1 MINTSKKRS
10 ALFLID
16 LKNRFKIISGE
27 DQLIDRTEFK
37 NGLKINN
44 ELISNRLF
52 DLFDKDN
59 SGFIDIIEFTE
70 TIKSI
75 IEGDKLSKIKFA
87 FELHDLDNNGFID
100 RKELKILIQESFHE
114 NNLEFDHIQI
124 DLLVNDFFSV
134 ADKDN
139 SGTIDYMEFLETA
152 NNYPDFINSI
162 TVNPIF
168 WLVSDRY
175 EKKSSTKLYKD
186 KSKKIKISNL
196 QVQDIAGLKSLLV
209 PKIISFYNKIVNPK
223 KSKVECLVSGFK
235 MLPSDIMQIEIKF
248 ENKFEF
254 NPGDFIYLNTSK
266 VSIMDWHPFTIIE
279 KINDCKLLLQIKVN
293 TKWTKKLQK
302 KIIET
307 FKIKKE
313 FNQKFNWSFK
323 VDGPYGGKFNDLID
337 SEYLIMVGAG
347 HGISKFAPILKNISQ
362 KLKYGKSNIKEID
375 LYWLVLNQT
384 YFAWFV
390 KILNDFKNNNLH
402 FNFNYHIYFVDKKP
416 DQINDKLL
424 FISKDVFNNKT
435 EIKLIED
442 LWNGSSFGKPNWNE
456 DLKNKK
462 SKNKRSEISL
472 FYSGPKAMSREIK
485 DTCDKLNINFNYKN
499 F

>member
-10 ALFLID
+10 ALFLLD
-16 LKNRFKIISGE
+16 LKNRFKIISG
-27 DQLIDRTEFK
+27 DYQLIDRTEFK

-52 DLFDKDN
+52 DLFDKDK

-75 IEGDKLSKIKFA
+75 IDGDKISKIKFA

-100 RKELKILIQESFHE
+100 KKELKILVQESLHE
-114 NNLEFDHIQI
+114 NNLEFDKIQI

-139 SGTIDYMEFLETA
+139 SGTIDYMEFLDTA

-175 EKKSSTKLYKD
+175 EKKNSTKAFKV
-186 KSKKIKISNL
+186 KSKKIKINNL
-196 QVQDIAGLKSLLV
+196 QVQDLVGLKSLLV
-209 PKIISFYNKIVNPK
+209 PKIISFYNKILNPK

-235 MLPSDIMQIEIKF
+235 LMPSDIMQIEIKF

-254 NPGDFIYLNTSK
+254 NPGDYIYLNTSK
-266 VSIMDWHPFTIIE
+266 VSIMDWYPFIIIE
-279 KINDCKLLLQIKVN
+279 KINDRKLLLQIKVN
-293 TKWTKKLQK
+293 NDWTKKLQK
-302 KIIET
+302 KILET
-307 FKIKKE
+307 FKVKKQ
-313 FNQKFNWSFK
+313 FNQKFDWSFR
-323 VDGPYGGKFNDLID
+323 VDGPYGGRFNDLLN
-337 SEYLIMVGAG
+337 SKYLIMVGAG
-347 HGISKFAPILKNISQ
+347 HGISKFAPILKNIRE
-362 KLKYGKSNIKEID
+362 KLKFGKTNIKEID
-375 LYWLVLNQT
+375 LYWLVFNQT

-390 KILNDFKNNNLH
+390 KILNDFKNDNLH
-402 FNFNYHIYFVDKKP
+402 VNFNYHTYFVDKKP

-424 FISKDVFNNKT
+424 FISKDVLNNKT
-435 EIKLIED
+435 EIKLIKD
-442 LWNGSSFGKPNWNE
+442 LWTGSSFGKPNWNKN
-456 DLKNKK
+456 LKSKK
-462 SKNKRSEISL
+462 SKDETSKFNL
-472 FYSGPKAMSREIK
+472 FYSGPDTYSKELK
-485 DTCDKLNINFNYKN
+485 DTCGKLNITFNYKN